1 MNAVA
6 ALTAAAPGRVTA
18 AGGGF
23 RADINGLRAIAILT
37 VMAFHFGLPGMR
49 GGFGGVDV
57 FYVISGYLMTGILVS
72 RLDAG
77 RFSLLDF
84 YADRT
89 LRIVPAL
96 LVLLVMALLL
106 GALLLV
112 PLEFAV
118 LGKNTMMAALF
129 AANLRFKI
137 AYFGPE
143 IDQEWLLHTWS
154 LALEWQF
161 YMVFPL
167 AVWALWR
174 RGGRAWLVP
183 GLALAALASFAV
195 SLWLT
200 WHWPIAAFYLLPARG
215 WELLGGGLIF
225 FAPRMSARWARAG
238 QLSGLALIV
247 LGAMT
252 AGERGWPGWQALLP
266 VGGTMLVIAAGLTQS
281 ALTGNALLGWIGL
294 NSYSIY
300 LWHWPVALWVR
311 RFHPGEPLWIAAG
324 VAASFALG
332 YASWR
337 LVEPLPRRFAN
348 RRRTALL
355 LLAGLALT
363 AAGGFVVARSH
374 GWVSRYAP
382 AVAAVETEMAL
393 PQPFP
398 PECFSVVG
406 EVPARCT
413 LGTGPLAATVLGDSH
428 AAAVLA
434 GVRAALPPGRSL
446 GFNAYASCM
455 PVLGA
460 VSNDPVNHCAEFN
473 AALLAPLIRPRSA
486 PVVLVANWQ
495 AYLDRGTMVFGSSD
509 AAPDPALLAR
519 RFTETACALTRAGP
533 TYALLPEPSFPTRV
547 PVELQAL
554 LIDER
559 GGDVT
564 VPLADDRRAK
574 AGAVAMLSTA
584 AARCG
589 LRLIDPAAALCPGGQ
604 CRGSDQGHPLY
615 YDRDHLTVLG
625 AQRLTPL
632 FAPLFAPPAR
642 PAR

>member
-6 ALTAAAPGRVTA
+6 GLKGAAAGSS
-18 AGGGF
+18 F

-57 FYVISGYLMTGILVS
+57 FYVISGYLMTGIAVS
-72 RLDAG
+72 RLEAG

-96 LVLLVMALLL
+96 LVLLVAALLL

-129 AANLRFKI
+129 AANMRFRI

-161 YMVFPL
+161 YMVFPV

-174 RGGRAWLVP
+174 LGGRTWLVP

-215 WELLGGGLIF
+215 WELLGGGLVF
-225 FAPRMSARWARAG
+225 FAPRLSTRWARAG
-238 QLSGLALIV
+238 QLCGLALIV

-252 AGERGWPGWQALLP
+252 ADEQGWPGWQALLP

-311 RFHPGEPLWIAAG
+311 RFHPGEPVWIAAG

-337 LVEPLPRRFAN
+337 LVEPLPRRFGN
-348 RRRTALL
+348 RRRTALVL
-355 LLAGLALT
+355 IAGLALT
-363 AAGGFVVARSH
+363 AAGGYAAARSH

-382 AVAAVETEMAL
+382 EVAAVETEMAV
-393 PQPFP
+393 PPPFP

-406 EVPARCT
+406 AVPARCT

-434 GVRAALPPGRSL
+434 GVRAVLPHGQSL
-446 GFNAYASCM
+446 AFNAYASCM

-460 VSNDPVNHCAEFN
+460 VSSDPLSHCAEFN
-473 AALLAPLIRPRSA
+473 AALLAPLTRPRTA
-486 PVVLVANWQ
+486 PVLLVANWQ
-495 AYLDRGTMVFGSSD
+495 AYLDHGTMVFGSTT
-509 AAPDPALLAR
+509 AAADPALLAR
-519 RFTETACALTRAGP
+519 RFTETVCALTSAGP
-533 TYALLPEPSFPTRV
+533 TYALLPSPSYAVRV
-547 PVELQAL
+547 PVQLQGAL
-554 LIDER
+554 IA
-559 GGDVT
+559 GQSGDIT
-564 VPLADDRRAK
+564 APLAADRRVK
-574 AGAVAMLSTA
+574 AGAIAMLNTA

-589 LRLIDPAAALCPGGQ
+589 LRLIDPAAVLCPGGQ
-604 CRGSDQGHPLY
+604 CRGSDHGHPLY

-625 AQRLTPL
+625 ARRLAPL